1 MVGCEH
7 MVLMVVLM
15 TIKDRFTS
23 FGCETLTVPTTS
35 QHGQRLYLLYS
46 MVHCGAP
53 DWEVAEISPRG
64 SLGSPCLV
72 YKGVIMIQEGA
83 LQWIVL
89 CKGYCH
95 DSFPRYRGG
104 IEAHGDMMWGCVLWV
119 QWYTS
124 DQSLNYS
131 NSRTRGY
138 GWVEQCFSWLVSHY
152 SLMVIM
158 W

>member
-23 FGCETLTVPTTS
+23 FGRETLTVPTTS
-35 QHGQRLYLLYS
+35 QNGQRLDSLHNKA
-46 MVHCGAP
+46 HCGAP

-72 YKGVIMIQEGA
+72 YKGVTMIQERCTVLSCVVQRVLSRFSPFAMPWWYFGA
-83 LQWIVL
+83 WQHVWN
-89 CKGYCH
+89 
-95 DSFPRYRGG
+95 R
-104 IEAHGDMMWGCVLWV
+104 VLWV

-124 DQSLNYS
+124 GQSKTIRIAVPAVMGELS
-131 NSRTRGY
+131 N
-138 GWVEQCFSWLVSHY
+138 VFSWLVSHL
-152 SLMVIM
+152 SQ
-158 W
+158 

>member
-1 MVGCEH
+1 MVGYEH
-7 MVLMVVLM
+7 MILMVVLM

-23 FGCETLTVPTTS
+23 FGCETLIVPTTS

-46 MVHCGAP
+46 IVHCGAP

-89 CKGYCH
+89 YKGYCH
-95 DSFPRYRGG
+95 NSFPRYRGG

-124 DQSLNYS
+124 DQSKTIRIAVPAVMGGRPDS
-131 NSRTRGY
+131 P
-138 GWVEQCFSWLVSHY
+138 WLVSH
-152 SLMVIM
+152 LINRPNTL
-158 W
+158 